1 MAGGVPYQQ
10 IVFSFETGNLF
21 VKQPMVSGQ
30 PRQKNQGD
38 GFGAAVTIH
47 PVMNLAAGR
56 FVELFLHGCHLLRFL
71 LSLYSNPGES
81 TASWSSMDSPQPLF
95 ALTKI
100 SAGIWTPCTD
110 SGAFLWAGR
119 FLCGKCRLCGLPRPE
134 EGTGRLEDHGQG
146 IYRGLRLRPSI
157 GKQTFPPC
165 VGAEKSFALCRPAYT
180 GGREYPQAV
189 TADSGKT
196 RQLDHHLTTSSS
208 QPVPCIV
215 FYVPT
220 SFYNHQ
226 KQRRKLCTLH
236 NFRRCIMLFACASQF
251 SDQTTTFNW
260 TMDN

>member
-1 MAGGVPYQQ
+1 
-10 IVFSFETGNLF
+10 
-21 VKQPMVSGQ
+21 
-30 PRQKNQGD
+30 
-38 GFGAAVTIH
+38 
-47 PVMNLAAGR
+47 
-56 FVELFLHGCHLLRFL
+56 
-71 LSLYSNPGES
+71 
-81 TASWSSMDSPQPLF
+81 MDSPQPLF

-165 VGAEKSFALCRPAYT
+165 VGAEKSFVLCRPAYT

-251 SDQTTTFNW
+251 SDSKGQRFESPGRTKSSIFSDAALFVYGRNNKKALALEKGTAPVKLSYWAQCATASRRNCAQPG
-260 TMDN
+260 TLRS

>member
-1 MAGGVPYQQ
+1 MAVTSCDFYFHYTADPG
-10 IVFSFETGNLF
+10 
-21 VKQPMVSGQ
+21 KAQPL
-30 PRQKNQGD
+30 
-38 GFGAAVTIH
+38 GAAWTAPSLCLHSQKSAPESVH
-47 PVMNLAAGR
+47 LAQVPA
-56 FVELFLHGCHLLRFL
+56 LF
-71 LSLYSNPGES
+71 
-81 TASWSSMDSPQPLF
+81 
-95 ALTKI
+95 
-100 SAGIWTPCTD
+100 
-110 SGAFLWAGR
+110 
-119 FLCGKCRLCGLPRPE
+119 CGKYRLCGLPRPE
-134 EGTGRLEDHGQG
+134 EGPGRLEDHGQG

-165 VGAEKSFALCRPAYT
+165 VGAEKSFVLCRPAYT

-196 RQLDHHLTTSSS
+196 RRLDHHLTTSSS
-208 QPVPCIV
+208 QPVLCIV

-236 NFRRCIMLFACASQF
+236 NFRRCIIVFTCLSQF